1 MPGLPYYFCTM
12 IDQKQLLHTENL
24 ELLATQVV
32 EGFIT
37 GLHKSPFHGFSVE
50 FAEHRLYNTGES
62 TRNIDWKLYA
72 RTDKLF
78 VKRFEE
84 ETNLRCAL
92 FIDTSSSMY
101 HPKVLENTKLRF
113 SVMAAASLLML
124 LKRQR
129 DAAGLFLFD
138 ENIHVATEIKSSATH
153 YKNLLFQLSGLLQKE
168 EPVKKGTQLAD
179 TLHLLAER
187 LHRRSLVMIF
197 SDMFEDTASAEALF
211 AALQHLRFNKHEVIL
226 FHTVDV
232 TRELEFEFD
241 NRPYLLEDA
250 ESGEKIK
257 LFPAEVRELYLQKM
271 NAFYT
276 ELRHRCAHYQIDFVE
291 TDVNKSLEQILMA
304 FFTRRSRMR
313 V

>member
-1 MPGLPYYFCTM
+1 MPGLPCYFCAM

-24 ELLATQVV
+24 ELLASQVV

-62 TRNIDWKLYA
+62 TRNIDWKLFA

-92 FIDTSSSMY
+92 FLDTSSSMY
-101 HPKVLENTKLRF
+101 HPKVGETSKLRF
-113 SVMAAASLLML
+113 SVLAAANLLML

-129 DAAGLFLFD
+129 DASGLFLFD
-138 ENIHVATEIKSSATH
+138 EDIHLATEIKSSATH
-153 YKNLLFQLSGLLQKE
+153 YKNLLYQLSGLLQKE
-168 EPVKKGTQLAD
+168 EQNKKGTHLAD

-197 SDMFEDTASAEALF
+197 SDMFEDTQSADALF

-226 FHTVDV
+226 FHTVDAS
-232 TRELEFEFD
+232 RELDFTFD

-250 ESGEKIK
+250 ETGEKVK
-257 LFPAEVRELYLQKM
+257 LFPSEVRDLYLEKM
-271 NAFYT
+271 NAFYK

-291 TDVNKSLEQILMA
+291 TDINKSLEQVLMA